1 MRLLCRLLLLPVAAI
16 AWCAAYA
23 SPYIPSDGKQILE
36 RLPSRNDPVQQA
48 FVRLRAKLA
57 QNPQDLAVATQLAR
71 RYISTSRI
79 DGDPRYL
86 GYAQAV
92 LRPWWNLEHPPQEVL
107 LQRAIILQSI
117 HQFPHALADL
127 DTVLN
132 TDPENGQAWL
142 IRATVL
148 TVLGDYPQA
157 KASCARLYRLTYD
170 LVVQTCVANI
180 GSLDGN
186 LRSSYAT
193 LSHGLTLYPNLDA
206 GLRIWVMTLLGEMA
220 ARLGEPQQAEA
231 HFRSAMALDT
241 PDGYLLGA
249 YSDFLLNQSRPGEVI
264 ELLKSRT
271 RNDAL
276 LLRYALALKAQK
288 SSSAGE
294 RIESLRQRFAAAT
307 MRGDT
312 VHQRERAR
320 FELHLLGNAQEA
332 LQTAIKNWEVQK
344 EPADL
349 RILLES
355 AVAANDKQAMTLAVE
370 WVGKTHFEDRTLR
383 ELLQTA
389 KGKA

>member
-48 FVRLRAKLA
+48 FARLRAKLA
-57 QNPQDLAVATQLAR
+57 QNPQDLAVAAQLAR
-71 RYISTSRI
+71 LYISTSRI

-127 DTVLN
+127 DTVLD

-180 GSLDGN
+180 GSLAGN
-186 LRSSYAT
+186 LRSSYAA

-206 GLRIWVMTLLGEMA
+206 GVRIWVMTLLGEMA
-220 ARLGEPQQAEA
+220 TRLGEPQQAEA

-288 SSSAGE
+288 SSSAEE

-370 WVGKTHFEDRTLR
+370 WIDKTHFEDRTLR
-383 ELLQTA
+383 ELLQIA
-389 KGKA
+389 QGKA